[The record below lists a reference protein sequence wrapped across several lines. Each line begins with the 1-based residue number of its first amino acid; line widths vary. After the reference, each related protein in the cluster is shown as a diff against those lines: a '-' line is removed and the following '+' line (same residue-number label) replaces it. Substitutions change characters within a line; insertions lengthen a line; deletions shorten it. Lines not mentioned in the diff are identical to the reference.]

1 MRWSAR
7 LSPVSFDLFVFDR
20 DVPDDGEQITE
31 MMEDDS
37 RWHAELS
44 PRLAA
49 FVADLEHRYPG
60 LDDEPDD
67 SPWASWPL
75 SANSMVDGHCCG
87 FNIVWSRAEQMSA
100 EMRALS
106 ATHGLTLYDPQDDVV
121 VRTGDTTQA
130 KRRWWKRR

>member
-1 MRWSAR
+1 M
-7 LSPVSFDLFVFDR
+7 SFDLYVSDC
-20 DVPDDGEQITE
+20 DVPDVGEKISE

-37 RWHAELS
+37 RWNAELS

-49 FVADLEHRYPG
+49 FVADLEQRYPG

-75 SANSMVDGHCCG
+75 AAGGSMLDAHCCG

-100 EMRALS
+100 EMRTLS
-106 ATHGLTLYDPQDDVV
+106 AAHGLTLYDPQDDIVI
-121 VRTGDTTQA
+121 RPNDSA
-130 KRRWWKRR
+130 SPPPKRRWWRRG